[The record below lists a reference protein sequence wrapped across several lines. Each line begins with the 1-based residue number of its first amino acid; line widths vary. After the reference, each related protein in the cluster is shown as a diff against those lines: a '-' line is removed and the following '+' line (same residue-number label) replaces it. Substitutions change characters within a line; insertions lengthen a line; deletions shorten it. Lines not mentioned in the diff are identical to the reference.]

1 MNSIQTSNELKTQ
14 QYHAWWRW
22 KITVMKI
29 MKEVKRL
36 YQMVLESVIRVWR
49 KNVFDLVS
57 LKVLQAEA
65 AGGGV

>member
-1 MNSIQTSNELKTQ
+1 
-14 QYHAWWRW
+14 
-22 KITVMKI
+22 MKI